1 MRLHALHLQG
11 LRRPQGVTRLNL
23 ETGYTLLAVSE
34 AEDGQAVRAALEA
47 LLYPASRLSVVQPWV
62 TDASELPPRVGLS
75 FTLGSESLRT
85 IADLGSGRVHLG
97 RFDAEAGRY
106 ERVSTEPA
114 EIETYLAEHG
124 LPSPERLLQERALG
138 WDAPVEPPAL
148 ATRPE
153 VEAASGEREQLE
165 AELARSEA
173 QHRTLEELEARA
185 SRLRAAR
192 EHFVDLER
200 RTKRHPELERLSAL
214 GDRIEGLESRVSRFR
229 ELCLTRDSERESI
242 AASRKALLEERG
254 RLRGVPS
261 RQRPWSW
268 LGIALGVTGV
278 AAAELVDVWLGAFAL
293 AGVGIALTAMGV
305 AASARRRLG
314 SAETSLAALR
324 VRERSLER
332 EFESK
337 GAEVRS
343 LLVAL
348 DLDGQRE
355 FESKGAEVR
364 SLLVALDLDGPDA
377 LIEEARRYRE
387 LQASAGD
394 SRREIEEARREFPE
408 EAELELGE
416 LEERIAAL
424 RAGAAPAELRAR
436 LAELEAR
443 EGEAHE
449 PEAADGAESGARPDS
464 GLDLDAVAVQSGLG
478 RQQILEV
485 LEPLVA
491 PYLRTLSGGI
501 LREGRWEPG
510 VGWRLEDENGVE
522 LGLEGLP
529 AVVAVALRCAL
540 VEALAPHDPTPLL
553 VGPTWG
559 ALDGAARDAVARALR
574 RLGSVVQVL
583 HVDTAEQPWSE
594 RADHVLR
601 VGS

>member
-23 ETGYTLLAVSE
+23 ETGYTLLAVSG
-34 AEDGQAVRAALEA
+34 AEDAQAVRAALEA

-124 LPSPERLLQERALG
+124 LPSRERLLQERALG
-138 WDAPVEPPAL
+138 WDAPVEPPAP

-348 DLDGQRE
+348 DLDG
-355 FESKGAEVR
+355 
-364 SLLVALDLDGPDA
+364 PDA
-377 LIEEARRYRE
+377 LIGEARHYRE
-387 LQASAGD
+387 LQASAED

-501 LREGRWEPG
+501 LREGR
-510 VGWRLEDENGVE
+510 
-522 LGLEGLP
+522 
-529 AVVAVALRCAL
+529 
-540 VEALAPHDPTPLL
+540 
-553 VGPTWG
+553 
-559 ALDGAARDAVARALR
+559 
-574 RLGSVVQVL
+574 
-583 HVDTAEQPWSE
+583 
-594 RADHVLR
+594 
-601 VGS
+601 

>member
-124 LPSPERLLQERALG
+124 LPSRERLLQERALG
-138 WDAPVEPPAL
+138 WDAPVEPPAP

-348 DLDGQRE
+348 DLDG
-355 FESKGAEVR
+355 
-364 SLLVALDLDGPDA
+364 PDA
-377 LIEEARRYRE
+377 LIGEARHYRE
-387 LQASAGD
+387 LQASAED

-501 LREGRWEPG
+501 LREGCWEPG
-510 VGWRLEDENGVE
+510 VGWRLKDENGVE

-559 ALDGAARDAVARALR
+559 ALDGEARDAVARALR

-583 HVDTAEQPWSE
+583 HVDAAEQPWSE

>member
-1 MRLHALHLQG
+1 
-11 LRRPQGVTRLNL
+11 
-23 ETGYTLLAVSE
+23 
-34 AEDGQAVRAALEA
+34 
-47 LLYPASRLSVVQPWV
+47 
-62 TDASELPPRVGLS
+62 
-75 FTLGSESLRT
+75 
-85 IADLGSGRVHLG
+85 
-97 RFDAEAGRY
+97 
-106 ERVSTEPA
+106 
-114 EIETYLAEHG
+114 
-124 LPSPERLLQERALG
+124 
-138 WDAPVEPPAL
+138 
-148 ATRPE
+148 

-348 DLDGQRE
+348 DLDG
-355 FESKGAEVR
+355 
-364 SLLVALDLDGPDA
+364 PDA
-377 LIEEARRYRE
+377 LIGEARHYRE
-387 LQASAGD
+387 LQASAED

-510 VGWRLEDENGVE
+510 VGWRLKDENGVE

-559 ALDGAARDAVARALR
+559 ALDGGARDAVARALR

-583 HVDTAEQPWSE
+583 HVDGAEQPWSE